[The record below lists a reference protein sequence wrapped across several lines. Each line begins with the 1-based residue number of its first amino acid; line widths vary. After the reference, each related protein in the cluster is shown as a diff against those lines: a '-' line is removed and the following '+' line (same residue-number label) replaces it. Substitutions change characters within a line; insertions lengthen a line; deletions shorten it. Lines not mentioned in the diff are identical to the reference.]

1 MRGPFGSIE
10 PCHAMSNQES
20 TRGADAKK
28 LFVRSDFQAV
38 GSATHEQ
45 KDIFDQEV
53 TKAFFF
59 VQHNL
64 RTYGCFRKHLLQ
76 FLIIS
81 LILGHDFLVF
91 LWFCQVH
98 HGCWKLTAVV
108 SINGA
113 VTLLH
118 SSPWRPW
125 PWPLWWS
132 ARAPNTAARLG
143 MGMGRKSPL
152 FNMETLGKPSLERQ
166 DTPVDD

>member
-1 MRGPFGSIE
+1 
-10 PCHAMSNQES
+10 
-20 TRGADAKK
+20 
-28 LFVRSDFQAV
+28 
-38 GSATHEQ
+38 
-45 KDIFDQEV
+45 
-53 TKAFFF
+53 
-59 VQHNL
+59 
-64 RTYGCFRKHLLQ
+64 
-76 FLIIS
+76 
-81 LILGHDFLVF
+81 
-91 LWFCQVH
+91 
-98 HGCWKLTAVV
+98 
-108 SINGA
+108 